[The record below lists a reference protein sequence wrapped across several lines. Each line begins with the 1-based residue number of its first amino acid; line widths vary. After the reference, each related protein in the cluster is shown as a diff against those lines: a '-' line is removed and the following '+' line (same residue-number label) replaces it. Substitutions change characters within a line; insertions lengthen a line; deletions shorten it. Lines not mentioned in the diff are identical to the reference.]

1 MYFNCTYK
9 PLENLPVSQ
18 GSGYSGVLQ
27 VVCFTS
33 QFLRSQVRTDMVC
46 NIIVI
51 RGVATLVFHHP
62 IYGVRF
68 CYNGP
73 HQTTPTRYIL
83 GFKNYPNRVIANAE
97 RTQDPQTKPSHQV
110 GGGDTA
116 NTRWRV
122 WSLH

>member
-1 MYFNCTYK
+1 MVPNSILQGAGQSYLVFHI
-9 PLENLPVSQ
+9 PVSKV
-18 GSGYSGVLQ
+18 S
-27 VVCFTS
+27 
-33 QFLRSQVRTDMVC
+33 VRTDLVC

-97 RTQDPQTKPSHQV
+97 RTPETQTNPAHQV
-110 GGGDTA
+110 VMLPRRAGWFGA
-116 NTRWRV
+116 LILSSV
-122 WSLH
+122 SSL